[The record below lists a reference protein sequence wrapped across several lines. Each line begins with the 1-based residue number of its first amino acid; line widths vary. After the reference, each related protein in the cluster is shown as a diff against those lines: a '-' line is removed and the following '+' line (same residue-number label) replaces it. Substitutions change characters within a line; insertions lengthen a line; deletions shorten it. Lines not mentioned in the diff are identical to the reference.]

1 MKIENPNLAIDP
13 SQFVTVSQAAEAFGI
28 APNTIRNSI
37 RLGKPILPG
46 HTKLPNGRIAFFKDD
61 LRQYAKQKG
70 WKLLGD
76 SHEKK

>member
-61 LRQYAKQKG
+61 LKRYAKQKG
-70 WKLLGD
+70 WKLVDGAD
-76 SHEKK
+76 HAK